1 MIAIVVMKNGKEIA
15 FNMIRMQMV
24 MIVAIECR

>member
-24 MIVAIECR
+24 MIIAIACR